1 MANALRDTS
10 QRCCLFSRAIHNH
23 RRAFF
28 LVKIAFVHGFV
39 VQFLNHCTRQNVP
52 GSLAGIRRKICGA
65 QASAAQGSFQNIAR
79 EIISFVFLVAMHG
92 EFEEGLWLRCKMI
105 YNSID
110 VSPIT
115 ARIKSVTL
123 AQSA

>member
-10 QRCCLFSRAIHNH
+10 QRYRLFSIHI
-23 RRAFF
+23 RAFF
-28 LVKIAFVHGFV
+28 PAKIAFVHCFGV
-39 VQFLNHCTRQNVP
+39 KFLNHCTRQNVL
-52 GSLAGIRRKICGA
+52 GSLAGIRRKIYGA

-105 YNSID
+105 QFETCFTNDGTYKISHSHTI
-110 VSPIT
+110 
-115 ARIKSVTL
+115 RII
-123 AQSA
+123 